1 MNGIVS
7 SVSSNAFFNLL
18 SFFISLM
25 EQKMSKLAENDTPSF
40 CFRRGRRFLES
51 SEVHFQF
58 SWGKM
63 FPKIFPLPLSKAQV
77 GTFFLRQRIL
87 EVKAS
92 GPQSFIYL

>member
-25 EQKMSKLAENDTPSF
+25 EQQMSKLAEIDTPIILFQKRKTPFWSP
-40 CFRRGRRFLES
+40 RGI
-51 SEVHFQF
+51 HCQF

-63 FPKIFPLPLSKAQV
+63 FPKIFPLPLSKA
-77 GTFFLRQRIL
+77 
-87 EVKAS
+87 
-92 GPQSFIYL
+92 